1 MKIVILG
8 GGFGGVYTLKYLH
21 KLFCKRRLCRPYAD
35 YAEKD
40 IDTDFADFT
49 QTMQKNISAKSA
61 SNSAKSAYNVKL
73 VLVNKKNYFLF
84 TPLLHEFATGSVSL
98 ENLVEPIREIIRCC
112 DYEFI
117 HGEVKRID
125 LEKKIVYVDTQTL
138 QTSRRQ
144 GGINV
149 NNTGLTQINVDQ
161 ADLTQTGQ
169 KNINTD
175 SADLTQTGQN
185 KISAGSASSSAS
197 SASYSAKSAFHSA
210 KSAII
215 SYDYLIIALGSKTNF
230 YNIPGAEEN
239 SFTLKSL
246 DDAIRLR
253 NHFIHM
259 FEKYTDSADLT
270 QTKQKN
276 IQNADF
282 EDFTQTGQTF
292 NIDADKAELTQT
304 RQTSDMDAYSVDFT
318 RAIQKNISAESASYS
333 AKSAFLTF
341 VIVGG
346 GATGVELAAEMS
358 DYFYKT
364 FSKFYP
370 KEIISKVKIILIE
383 RGNELIPQFSPK
395 LRKIALEVLRKKN
408 VEVILGKGVKEVGKD
423 FIKLDDE
430 AVIKTKTVIWTA
442 GVEPNLPEIVGNIE
456 KDSRGRLIVNE
467 YLQVKNYNNVFAL
480 GDICCFIQN
489 QKPLPQLAQV
499 AVRQAKIVAKN
510 IFNLIKNKPLEK
522 FVYKHQ
528 GDLISLGR
536 FFAIGEI
543 QNFTFSGFFTW
554 ILWRGVYLSKMI
566 SNKDKIKTFID
577 WLLDFF
583 YPRDIT
589 EI

>member
-21 KLFCKRRLCRPYAD
+21 KFFHNT
-35 YAEKD
+35 D
-40 IDTDFADFT
+40 I
-49 QTMQKNISAKSA
+49 
-61 SNSAKSAYNVKL
+61 KL

-125 LEKKIVYVDTQTL
+125 LEKKIVEL
-138 QTSRRQ
+138 
-144 GGINV
+144 NE
-149 NNTGLTQINVDQ
+149 
-161 ADLTQTGQ
+161 
-169 KNINTD
+169 
-175 SADLTQTGQN
+175 N
-185 KISAGSASSSAS
+185 KID
-197 SASYSAKSAFHSA
+197 
-210 KSAII
+210 
-215 SYDYLIIALGSKTNF
+215 YDYLVIALGSKTNF

-259 FEKYTDSADLT
+259 FEIASK
-270 QTKQKN
+270 
-276 IQNADF
+276 
-282 EDFTQTGQTF
+282 
-292 NIDADKAELTQT
+292 DKDEGL
-304 RQTSDMDAYSVDFT
+304 
-318 RAIQKNISAESASYS
+318 
-333 AKSAFLTF
+333 LTF

-370 KEIISKVKIILIE
+370 KEVISKVKIILIE

-395 LRKIALEVLRKKN
+395 LRKIALEVLKKRN
-408 VEVILGKGVKEVGKD
+408 IKVILEKGVKEVGKD

-430 AVIKTKTVIWTA
+430 TIIKTKTVIWTA
-442 GVEPNLPEIVGNIE
+442 GVQPNLPEIIGNIE
-456 KDSRGRLIVNE
+456 KDNKERLIVNE
-467 YLQVKNYNNVFAL
+467 YLQVKNYENVFSI
-480 GDICCFIQN
+480 GDVCSYIQN
-489 QKPLPQLAQV
+489 KKPLPQLAQV
-499 AVRQAKIVAKN
+499 AVRQAEFVAKN

-543 QNFTFSGFFTW
+543 KNFTFSGFFTW
-554 ILWRGVYLSKMI
+554 ILWRGVYLSKVI

>member
-1 MKIVILG
+1 
-8 GGFGGVYTLKYLH
+8 
-21 KLFCKRRLCRPYAD
+21 
-35 YAEKD
+35 
-40 IDTDFADFT
+40 
-49 QTMQKNISAKSA
+49 
-61 SNSAKSAYNVKL
+61 L

-98 ENLVEPIREIIRCC
+98 ENLVEPVREIIRCC

-125 LEKKIVYVDTQTL
+125 LEKNIVYVDTQTL
-138 QTSRRQ
+138 QTSRGPGRKNKNADFVQ
-144 GGINV
+144 KEK
-149 NNTGLTQINVDQ
+149 NNIF
-161 ADLTQTGQ
+161 AE
-169 KNINTD
+169 
-175 SADLTQTGQN
+175 
-185 KISAGSASSSAS
+185 
-197 SASYSAKSAFHSA
+197 SAFHSA

-215 SYDYLIIALGSKTNF
+215 SYDYLVIALGSKTNF

-246 DDAIRLR
+246 DDAISLR
-253 NHFIHM
+253 NHFIRM
-259 FEKYTDSADLT
+259 FEKYANEIYPNEKPNNNIYPNNRPNKPPESNDLIFGPNSVNT
-270 QTKQKN
+270 
-276 IQNADF
+276 F
-282 EDFTQTGQTF
+282 GQ
-292 NIDADKAELTQT
+292 
-304 RQTSDMDAYSVDFT
+304 YSGSKEEFGPNSGNNL
-318 RAIQKNISAESASYS
+318 RSSAE
-333 AKSAFLTF
+333 LTF

-346 GATGVELAAEMS
+346 GATGVELTGEMS

-370 KEIISKVKIILIE
+370 KEVISKVKIILIE

-395 LRKIALEVLRKKN
+395 LRKIALEVLKKRN
-408 VEVILGKGVKEVGKD
+408 IKVILEKGVKEVGKD

-430 AVIKTKTVIWTA
+430 TIIKTKTVIWTA
-442 GVEPNLPEIVGNIE
+442 GVQPNLPEIIGNIE
-456 KDSRGRLIVNE
+456 KDNKERLIVNE
-467 YLQVKNYNNVFAL
+467 YLQVKNYENVFSI
-480 GDICCFIQN
+480 GDVCSYIQN
-489 QKPLPQLAQV
+489 QKPLPQLAQE
-499 AVRQAKIVAKN
+499 AVRQAEFVAKN

-543 QNFTFSGFFTW
+543 KNFTFSGFFTW
-554 ILWRGVYLSKMI
+554 ILWRGVYLSKVI

>member
-21 KLFCKRRLCRPYAD
+21 RFFHKRTLYQSKARYGAGINEDIKLILF
-35 YAEKD
+35 
-40 IDTDFADFT
+40 
-49 QTMQKNISAKSA
+49 
-61 SNSAKSAYNVKL
+61 
-73 VLVNKKNYFLF
+73 NKKNYFLF

-98 ENLVEPIREIIRCC
+98 ENLVEPIREIIKCC
-112 DYEFI
+112 DYEFV

-125 LEKKIVYVDTQTL
+125 LERKIVELNESKLD
-138 QTSRRQ
+138 
-144 GGINV
+144 
-149 NNTGLTQINVDQ
+149 
-161 ADLTQTGQ
+161 
-169 KNINTD
+169 
-175 SADLTQTGQN
+175 
-185 KISAGSASSSAS
+185 
-197 SASYSAKSAFHSA
+197 
-210 KSAII
+210 
-215 SYDYLIIALGSKTNF
+215 YDYLVIALGSKTNF

-259 FEKYTDSADLT
+259 FEIASKDQD
-270 QTKQKN
+270 
-276 IQNADF
+276 
-282 EDFTQTGQTF
+282 E
-292 NIDADKAELTQT
+292 
-304 RQTSDMDAYSVDFT
+304 
-318 RAIQKNISAESASYS
+318 ES
-333 AKSAFLTF
+333 LTF

-346 GATGVELAAEMS
+346 GATGVELAGEMS

-423 FIKLDDE
+423 FVKLDDE
-430 AVIKTKTVIWTA
+430 TIIKTKTVIWTA
-442 GVEPNLPEIVGNIE
+442 GVEPNLPEIVGNVE
-456 KDSRGRLIVNE
+456 KDNKGRLIVNE
-467 YLQVKNYNNVFAL
+467 YLQVKNYENVFSI
-480 GDICCFIQN
+480 GDVCCYIQN
-489 QKPLPQLAQV
+489 QKPLPQFAQV
-499 AVRQAKIVAKN
+499 AVRQGKAVAKN

-522 FVYKHQ
+522 FVYRHQ

-543 QNFTFSGFFTW
+543 KNFTFSGFFAW

-566 SNKDKIKTFID
+566 SNKDKIKTFVD
-577 WLLDFF
+577 WLLNFF
-583 YPRDIT
+583 YPRDVT

>member
-21 KLFCKRRLCRPYAD
+21 KFFHNT
-35 YAEKD
+35 D
-40 IDTDFADFT
+40 I
-49 QTMQKNISAKSA
+49 
-61 SNSAKSAYNVKL
+61 KL

-125 LEKKIVYVDTQTL
+125 LEKKIVEL
-138 QTSRRQ
+138 
-144 GGINV
+144 NE
-149 NNTGLTQINVDQ
+149 
-161 ADLTQTGQ
+161 
-169 KNINTD
+169 
-175 SADLTQTGQN
+175 N
-185 KISAGSASSSAS
+185 KID
-197 SASYSAKSAFHSA
+197 
-210 KSAII
+210 
-215 SYDYLIIALGSKTNF
+215 YDYLVIALGSKTNF
-230 YNIPGAEEN
+230 YNIPEAEEN

-259 FEKYTDSADLT
+259 FEIASK
-270 QTKQKN
+270 
-276 IQNADF
+276 
-282 EDFTQTGQTF
+282 
-292 NIDADKAELTQT
+292 DKDEGL
-304 RQTSDMDAYSVDFT
+304 
-318 RAIQKNISAESASYS
+318 
-333 AKSAFLTF
+333 LTF

-346 GATGVELAAEMS
+346 GATGAELAAEMS
-358 DYFYKT
+358 NYFYKT

-370 KEIISKVKIILIE
+370 KEVISKVKIILIE

-395 LRKIALEVLRKKN
+395 LRKIALEVLKKRN
-408 VEVILGKGVKEVGKD
+408 IKVILEKGVKEVGKD

-430 AVIKTKTVIWTA
+430 TIIKTKTVIWTA
-442 GVEPNLPEIVGNIE
+442 GVQPNLPEIIGNIE
-456 KDSRGRLIVNE
+456 KDNKERLIVNE
-467 YLQVKNYNNVFAL
+467 YLQVKNYENVFSI
-480 GDICCFIQN
+480 GDVCSYIQN

-499 AVRQAKIVAKN
+499 AVRQAEFVAKN

-543 QNFTFSGFFTW
+543 KNFTFSGFFTW
-554 ILWRGVYLSKMI
+554 ILWRGVYLSKVI

>member
-21 KLFCKRRLCRPYAD
+21 KFFHNT
-35 YAEKD
+35 D
-40 IDTDFADFT
+40 I
-49 QTMQKNISAKSA
+49 
-61 SNSAKSAYNVKL
+61 KL

-112 DYEFI
+112 DYEFV

-125 LEKKIVYVDTQTL
+125 LERKIVEL
-138 QTSRRQ
+138 NES
-144 GGINV
+144 N
-149 NNTGLTQINVDQ
+149 L
-161 ADLTQTGQ
+161 
-169 KNINTD
+169 
-175 SADLTQTGQN
+175 
-185 KISAGSASSSAS
+185 
-197 SASYSAKSAFHSA
+197 
-210 KSAII
+210 
-215 SYDYLIIALGSKTNF
+215 SYDYLVIALGSKTNF
-230 YNIPGAEEN
+230 YNIRGAEEN

-259 FEKYTDSADLT
+259 FEIASKDQD
-270 QTKQKN
+270 
-276 IQNADF
+276 
-282 EDFTQTGQTF
+282 E
-292 NIDADKAELTQT
+292 
-304 RQTSDMDAYSVDFT
+304 
-318 RAIQKNISAESASYS
+318 ES
-333 AKSAFLTF
+333 LTF

-346 GATGVELAAEMS
+346 GATGVELAGEMS

-423 FIKLDDE
+423 FVKLDDE
-430 AVIKTKTVIWTA
+430 TIIKTKTVIWTA
-442 GVEPNLPEIVGNIE
+442 GVEPNLPEIVGNVE
-456 KDSRGRLIVNE
+456 KDNKGRLIVNE
-467 YLQVKNYNNVFAL
+467 YLQVKNYENVFGV
-480 GDICCFIQN
+480 GDVCCYIQN

-499 AVRQAKIVAKN
+499 AVRQGKAVAKN

-522 FVYKHQ
+522 FVYRHQ

-543 QNFTFSGFFTW
+543 KNFTFSGFFAW

-566 SNKDKIKTFID
+566 SNKDKIKTFVD
-577 WLLDFF
+577 WLLNFF
-583 YPRDIT
+583 YPRDVT

>member
-21 KLFCKRRLCRPYAD
+21 KFFHTHGLTRISTRINAD
-35 YAEKD
+35 L
-40 IDTDFADFT
+40 
-49 QTMQKNISAKSA
+49 
-61 SNSAKSAYNVKL
+61 KL

-125 LEKKIVYVDTQTL
+125 LEKKIVEL
-138 QTSRRQ
+138 
-144 GGINV
+144 NE
-149 NNTGLTQINVDQ
+149 
-161 ADLTQTGQ
+161 
-169 KNINTD
+169 
-175 SADLTQTGQN
+175 N
-185 KISAGSASSSAS
+185 KID
-197 SASYSAKSAFHSA
+197 
-210 KSAII
+210 
-215 SYDYLIIALGSKTNF
+215 YDYLVIALGSKTNF

-246 DDAIRLR
+246 DEAIRLR

-259 FEKYTDSADLT
+259 FEKYADERGLQHGLT
-270 QTKQKN
+270 R
-276 IQNADF
+276 
-282 EDFTQTGQTF
+282 
-292 NIDADKAELTQT
+292 IDIVYADKCVSNTTQMNG
-304 RQTSDMDAYSVDFT
+304 DN
-318 RAIQKNISAESASYS
+318 NISNNPRESAYENNIRVDPRGNQRLS
-333 AKSAFLTF
+333 AELTF
-341 VIVGG
+341 VIIGG

-383 RGNELIPQFSPK
+383 KGNELIPQFSPK

-408 VEVILGKGVKEVGKD
+408 VEIILGKGVKKVGKD

-430 AVIKTKTVIWTA
+430 TIIKTKTVIWTA
-442 GVEPNLPEIVGNIE
+442 GVEPNLPEIIGNVE
-456 KDSRGRLIVNE
+456 KDSKGRLIVNE
-467 YLQVKNYNNVFAL
+467 YLQVKNYDNVFSI
-480 GDICCFIQN
+480 GDVCCFIQN

-499 AVRQAKIVAKN
+499 AVRQAKTVAKN
-510 IFNLIKNKPLEK
+510 IFNLIQNKPLEK

-543 QNFTFSGFFTW
+543 KNFTFSGFFTW
-554 ILWRGVYLSKMI
+554 ILWRVVYLSKLI
-566 SNKDKIKTFID
+566 SNKDKVKTFTD

>member
-21 KLFCKRRLCRPYAD
+21 KFFHKHTLYQSKARYRAGINED
-35 YAEKD
+35 
-40 IDTDFADFT
+40 
-49 QTMQKNISAKSA
+49 
-61 SNSAKSAYNVKL
+61 VKL

-125 LEKKIVYVDTQTL
+125 LENKIVE
-138 QTSRRQ
+138 
-144 GGINV
+144 V
-149 NNTGLTQINVDQ
+149 NESKLD
-161 ADLTQTGQ
+161 
-169 KNINTD
+169 
-175 SADLTQTGQN
+175 
-185 KISAGSASSSAS
+185 
-197 SASYSAKSAFHSA
+197 
-210 KSAII
+210 
-215 SYDYLIIALGSKTNF
+215 YDYLVIALGSKTNF

-259 FEKYTDSADLT
+259 FEIASK
-270 QTKQKN
+270 
-276 IQNADF
+276 
-282 EDFTQTGQTF
+282 
-292 NIDADKAELTQT
+292 DKDEGL
-304 RQTSDMDAYSVDFT
+304 
-318 RAIQKNISAESASYS
+318 
-333 AKSAFLTF
+333 LTF

-346 GATGVELAAEMS
+346 GATGVELAGEMS

-383 RGNELIPQFSPK
+383 KGNELIPQFSSK
-395 LRKIALEVLRKKN
+395 LRKIALEVLKKKN

-430 AVIKTKTVIWTA
+430 TIIKTKTVIWTA
-442 GVEPNLPEIVGNIE
+442 GVEPNLPDIVGNIE
-456 KDSRGRLIVNE
+456 KDNKGRLIVNE
-467 YLQVKNYNNVFAL
+467 YLQVKNYDNVFAL
-480 GDICCFIQN
+480 GDVCCFIQN
-489 QKPLPQLAQV
+489 QRPLPQLAQV
-499 AVRQAKIVAKN
+499 AVRQAKAVAKN

-543 QNFTFSGFFTW
+543 KNFTFSGFFTW
-554 ILWRGVYLSKMI
+554 ILWRGVYFSKMI
-566 SNKDKIKTFID
+566 SNKDKIKILID
-577 WLLDFF
+577 WLLDLF

>member
-1 MKIVILG
+1 MRIVVLG

-21 KLFCKRRLCRPYAD
+21 KFFCKHTLCQSPIPEQSLVQDPEPNSVLVRDKARHR
-35 YAEKD
+35 AGTNED
-40 IDTDFADFT
+40 I
-49 QTMQKNISAKSA
+49 
-61 SNSAKSAYNVKL
+61 KL

-125 LEKKIVYVDTQTL
+125 LERKIVYVDTQTL
-138 QTSRRQ
+138 QTPRGL
-144 GGINV
+144 GGKNK
-149 NNTGLTQINVDQ
+149 N
-161 ADLTQTGQ
+161 ADS
-169 KNINTD
+169 D
-175 SADLTQTGQN
+175 SAQKEKN
-185 KISAGSASSSAS
+185 NISAE
-197 SASYSAKSAFHSA
+197 SAFDSA

-215 SYDYLIIALGSKTNF
+215 SYDYLVIALGAKTNF
-230 YNIPGAEEN
+230 YNIPGVEEN

-246 DDAIRLR
+246 DEAIRLR

-259 FEKYTDSADLT
+259 FEKYAGF
-270 QTKQKN
+270 
-276 IQNADF
+276 A
-282 EDFTQTGQTF
+282 DFTQTGQKNVQNADFADFIRLPDGKGGT
-292 NIDADKAELTQT
+292 DAENNLGL
-304 RQTSDMDAYSVDFT
+304 R
-318 RAIQKNISAESASYS
+318 ESASYS
-333 AKSAFLTF
+333 AKSASLIF

-346 GATGVELAAEMS
+346 GATGIELAAEMS

-370 KEIISKVKIILIE
+370 KELISKVKIILIE
-383 RGNELIPQFSPK
+383 KENELIQQFSPK
-395 LRKIALEVLRKKN
+395 LRKIVLEVLKKKN
-408 VEVILGKGVKEVGKD
+408 IKVILGKEVKEVGKN

-430 AVIKTKTVIWTA
+430 TIIKTKTVIWTA

-456 KDSRGRLIVNE
+456 KDNKGRLIVNE
-467 YLQVKNYNNVFAL
+467 YLQVKNYENVFSI
-480 GDICCFIQN
+480 GDVCCYIQN

-499 AVRQAKIVAKN
+499 AVRQAEAVAKN

-536 FFAIGEI
+536 FFAIGKI
-543 QNFTFSGFFTW
+543 KNFTFSGFFAW